1 MAPRSIAQI
10 LGERAAAETFGNPG
24 AESLG
29 STSNGIPGQANA
41 EVLGSETGAPPPTDL
56 FSAQVIPESALVGGA
71 EPTLIVPAGRA
82 SRLVTLSAPFVGFS
96 IYVGNAGVRA
106 NSGHAL
112 PAFLPYQIVLPGNQ
126 PLYAV
131 TDAPAWLPLRVQVAP
146 ILIGDRERRV

>member
-1 MAPRSIAQI
+1 MAPRSVAQI
-10 LGERAAAETFGNPG
+10 LGERSFGNPG

-56 FSAQVIPESALVGGA
+56 FSAQVIPESALAGSGV

-82 SRLVTLSAPFVGFS
+82 SRLITLSAPFVGFS
-96 IYVGNAGVRA
+96 IFVGNAGVRVS
-106 NSGHAL
+106 NGHAL

-131 TDAPAWLPLRVQVAP
+131 TDAPTWLPLRVQIAP